1 MGVVES
7 LTSTKESEARNA
19 VLIIIAMVMDLI
31 KIKLLNNLMVI
42 SADTRI

>member
-1 MGVVES
+1 
-7 LTSTKESEARNA
+7 
-19 VLIIIAMVMDLI
+19 MDLI